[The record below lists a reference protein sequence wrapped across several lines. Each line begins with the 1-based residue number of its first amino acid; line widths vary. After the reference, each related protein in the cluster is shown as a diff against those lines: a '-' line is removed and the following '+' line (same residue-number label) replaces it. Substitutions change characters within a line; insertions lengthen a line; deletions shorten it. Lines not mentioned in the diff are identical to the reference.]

1 MLITEVFTGICLG
14 SFGHIEKM
22 LCLIHDSQRWLLK
35 GTTHLDCRLRKV
47 EKRKGE
53 AGFLIGTNVGEETRD
68 PVSVSMLVLVP

>member
-1 MLITEVFTGICLG
+1 MTLRGGF
-14 SFGHIEKM
+14 
-22 LCLIHDSQRWLLK
+22 LK
-35 GTTHLDCRLRKV
+35 GTTHLDCRLKKV